1 MLDVRPTDI
10 PDVRIVTPRRF
21 VDHRGSF
28 SETYNRQRFLDAGID
43 VEFVQDNHSLSR
55 EVGTVRGLHFQIGP
69 FAQAKLVSVLRG
81 RILDIVVDL
90 RKSSPTY
97 GRHVPLELAAETG
110 QQLFV
115 PVGFAHGFCTLEPD
129 TEVAYKVSA
138 YYSPEHDRGLA
149 WDDPDLGI
157 PWPVRP
163 ESAILSDKDRT
174 HPRLAD
180 LTAYFP

>member
-157 PWPVRP
+157 AWPVRP
-163 ESAILSDKDRT
+163 ESAILSDKDRV